1 MPTYT
6 APGVY
11 VEEVPSSQKVLS
23 AAPTA
28 VAAFVGFTEKAPT
41 DDPNDPQGLA
51 PRLVTSW
58 SQFEALYG
66 SFTPGAILPLSVYG
80 YFANGGALAY
90 IVRVPNTAPS
100 GQPATRQLPAADR
113 ALGLPLTVES
123 IEPDATLTLRVT
135 SQDTDEDGP
144 APFTLDVLDGPTVV
158 ESFSDLTLGSG
169 KRNVATVVNKTS
181 TKIKVSVL
189 IDEKTDLSGQI
200 EV

>member
-28 VAAFVGFTEKAPT
+28 IAAFVGFTEKAPT

-66 SFTPGAILPLSVYG
+66 SFAPGCVLPLSVYG
-80 YFANGGALAY
+80 YFANGGSIAY
-90 IVRVPNTAPS
+90 ICRIAEHRAVGSAVDAGAAGGRPLA
-100 GQPATRQLPAADR
+100 RRAADDR
-113 ALGLPLTVES
+113 ERRPRREHHDRCQHRR
-123 IEPDATLTLRVT
+123 PW
-135 SQDTDEDGP
+135 
-144 APFTLDVLDGPTVV
+144 
-158 ESFSDLTLGSG
+158 
-169 KRNVATVVNKTS
+169 
-181 TKIKVSVL
+181 
-189 IDEKTDLSGQI
+189 
-200 EV
+200 